1 MYFLWIPAWCYQYC
15 RFYKPACEHL
25 CLLLAMPECT
35 VVNAAIAAEEI
46 EGLRGI
52 DAAQVCSC
60 LLCSAK
66 CGSHS
71 RCALECRQWIYVS
84 LLVISF
90 CQGRGLWPC
99 WNAQDTGT
107 LTEPHQLP
115 FPPSHP
121 SDLANAWSLYSKSLF
136 LSKCRKNFKFSTFLS
151 VRNMISHLKYA

>member
-25 CLLLAMPECT
+25 CLLLAIPECT
-35 VVNAAIAAEEI
+35 VVNAAIAAEE
-46 EGLRGI
+46 LR
-52 DAAQVCSC
+52 DSKELVLHRTVHVCYALQNAAHTVDVPW
-60 LLCSAK
+60 SA
-66 CGSHS
+66 GSGFMWACWWYPS
-71 RCALECRQWIYVS
+71 VKDKVS
-84 LLVISF
+84 
-90 CQGRGLWPC
+90 GP
-99 WNAQDTGT
+99 AEMPKT
-107 LTEPHQLP
+107 LTELHQLP